1 MLLPA
6 LVIGYGS
13 IGKRHA
19 DILNSMD
26 NISNIIVLS
35 SQLDLPYMTIS
46 SLEKIPSL
54 DLNYIVIVNDFED
67 SHYLEYIVNV
77 NDFNYDFHHI

>member
-19 DILNSMD
+19 AILNSMD
-26 NISNIIVLS
+26 TVSNVTVLS
-35 SQLDLPYMTIS
+35 SQNHLPYETIT
-46 SLEKIPSL
+46 SLEEI
-54 DLNYIVIVNDFED
+54 LNLKKEQYIG
-67 SHYLEYIVNV
+67 
-77 NDFNYDFHHI
+77 

>member
-26 NISNIIVLS
+26 TVSNVAVLS
-35 SQLDLPYMTIS
+35 SQNHLPYETIT
-46 SLEKIPSL
+46 SLEEIPKL
-54 DLNYIVIVNDFED
+54 NPNYIVVASNTALHHEQLVF
-67 SHYLEYIVNV
+67 LEN
-77 NDFNYDFHHI
+77 FLL